1 MTSWPE
7 QPPTGQPQAQ
17 TRRQA
22 REFERAR
29 RAGTAEPTP
38 AGQIPEMT
46 TTAPSRDDRAEET
59 ANEAET
65 ASTEVETVD
74 APESAGTDS
83 GAPAADERPAIP
95 ASAFAEPGVTSP
107 SRDSFDFFRQTP
119 DPSQPEPVTQPMA
132 ILQPPAGKTPAPA
145 PAAPDSGPGDPATP
159 AGERTLTRRE
169 LRAML
174 QAQEANA
181 QANHAPASGES
192 VFPVTFTSEPEGG
205 PSAAQQDGDRS
216 ADRAPAASGTAA
228 ASATAAAAAGG
239 PADTPAPVSA
249 STSEKSS
256 WPFAS
261 LTPSS
266 APVASRAG
274 QPETTVTQSTASPFA
289 AFGAP
294 AAAKPSPADGSAAA
308 PATQESADDTA
319 AQERR
324 PFTPPTGHWSTAAE
338 LDDQKQ
344 PITSRNVAQST
355 AATTTSALILPVIPQ
370 PDSAAPLTST
380 GEILV
385 TGSIDL
391 PRGMGATG
399 AHPDRID
406 SSDIDRLLDGEENEF
421 NTSEVQPVRA
431 SRAIS
436 THTSTRGVI
445 APPKKRGNALP
456 VILMVTAGVLAVGV
470 IGLLVAA
477 YVLKVF

>member
-22 REFERAR
+22 REFERSR
-29 RAGTAEPTP
+29 RAGTAGSTP

-46 TTAPSRDDRAEET
+46 TTAPPREAV
-59 ANEAET
+59 EAET
-65 ASTEVETVD
+65 PATESGQDATNEEQSAADSQSVT
-74 APESAGTDS
+74 APEH
-83 GAPAADERPAIP
+83 GASDADVQNDERPAIP
-95 ASAFAEPGVTSP
+95 ASAFAEPGVSSP
-107 SRDSFDFFRQTP
+107 SGNAFDLFRQAP
-119 DPSQPEPVTQPMA
+119 DHSQPEPVTQPMA
-132 ILQPPAGKTPAPA
+132 ILQPPNPAP
-145 PAAPDSGPGDPATP
+145 
-159 AGERTLTRRE
+159 ERTLTRRE

-181 QANHAPASGES
+181 QANQPAALGEP
-192 VFPVTFTSEPEGG
+192 VFPVSFTSDPESDDDEALSDTDRAQDS
-205 PSAAQQDGDRS
+205 SASVDS
-216 ADRAPAASGTAA
+216 ADGAP
-228 ASATAAAAAGG
+228 
-239 PADTPAPVSA
+239 
-249 STSEKSS
+249 TSEKSA
-256 WPFAS
+256 WPFAP

-266 APVASRAG
+266 APAAARTA
-274 QPETTVTQSTASPFA
+274 QPETTVTQSTTSPFA

-294 AAAKPSPADGSAAA
+294 APSAPKADAPAPAAA
-308 PATQESADDTA
+308 VPATTGSEGETA

-338 LDDQKQ
+338 FDDQNQ
-344 PITSRNVAQST
+344 PITTRNVGQST
-355 AATTTSALILPVIPQ
+355 AATTTNALILPVIPQ
-370 PDSAAPLTST
+370 PDTKAPLTST

-406 SSDIDRLLDGEENEF
+406 SSDIDRLLDAEENEF

-445 APPKKRGNALP
+445 APPKKRGNTLP

>member
-22 REFERAR
+22 REFERSR
-29 RAGTAEPTP
+29 RAGTAGSTP

-46 TTAPSRDDRAEET
+46 TTAPAREAV
-59 ANEAET
+59 EAET
-65 ASTEVETVD
+65 PVIEGGQDAANDEQAAADGQSVA
-74 APESAGTDS
+74 APEG
-83 GAPAADERPAIP
+83 GASDAAVQSDERPAIP
-95 ASAFAEPGVTSP
+95 ASAFAEPGVSSP
-107 SRDSFDFFRQTP
+107 SGNAFDLFRQAP
-119 DPSQPEPVTQPMA
+119 DHSQPEPVTQPMA
-132 ILQPPAGKTPAPA
+132 ILQPPNPAP
-145 PAAPDSGPGDPATP
+145 
-159 AGERTLTRRE
+159 ERTLTRRE

-181 QANHAPASGES
+181 QANHPAALGEP
-192 VFPVTFTSEPEGG
+192 VFPVSFTADPDSDDDDDALSDTDRAQD
-205 PSAAQQDGDRS
+205 SAAS
-216 ADRAPAASGTAA
+216 ADSTASIDSADGAA
-228 ASATAAAAAGG
+228 AS
-239 PADTPAPVSA
+239 
-249 STSEKSS
+249 EKSA
-256 WPFAS
+256 WPFAP

-266 APVASRAG
+266 SPAASRTA

-289 AFGAP
+289 AFGATSAP
-294 AAAKPSPADGSAAA
+294 KADAPA
-308 PATQESADDTA
+308 PATAVPATTGSEGETA

-338 LDDQKQ
+338 FDDQNQ
-344 PITSRNVAQST
+344 PITTRNVGQST
-355 AATTTSALILPVIPQ
+355 AATTTNALILPVIPQ
-370 PDSAAPLTST
+370 PDTKAPLTST

-406 SSDIDRLLDGEENEF
+406 SSDIDRLLDAEENEF

-445 APPKKRGNALP
+445 APPKKRGNTLP